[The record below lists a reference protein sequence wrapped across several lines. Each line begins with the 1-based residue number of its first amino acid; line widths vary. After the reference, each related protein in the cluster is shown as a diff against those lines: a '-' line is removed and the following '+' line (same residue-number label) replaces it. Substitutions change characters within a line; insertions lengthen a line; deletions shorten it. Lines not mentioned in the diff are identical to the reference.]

1 MSDLNDPTQPAD
13 PTDPANR
20 RQHPRSPVSL
30 LVQYRFDT
38 LDDFVAEYSV
48 DLSPGGMFLRSE
60 DPPPELGSVIH
71 LQFSLK
77 DGSKLIEG
85 LGRVVWISPVGPGR
99 IPGLGISFSQFDP
112 ESLALI
118 SQICRNRD
126 AV

>member
-1 MSDLNDPTQPAD
+1 MDESNDFE
-13 PTDPANR
+13 NR
-20 RQHPRSPVSL
+20 RQHPRTPVAL

-48 DLSPGGMFLRSE
+48 DLSPGGMFIRSE
-60 DPPPELGSVIH
+60 EPPDLGAVVH

-85 LGRVVWISPVGPGR
+85 LGKVVWISPVGPGR
-99 IPGLGISFSQFDP
+99 IPGMGISFTQFDP

-118 SQICRNRD
+118 AQICRTHPP
-126 AV
+126 V